1 MSKLFPSFPFFWC
14 YCGSYEIT
22 CREGTTS
29 KFYIFSGEKR
39 EERSLKR
46 TGAKGFQFKSK
57 PGRKMVE
64 TQKIRGQ
71 GRKRKCPNATY
82 THKYTHINMVNRLIV
97 Y

>member
-1 MSKLFPSFPFFWC
+1 M
-14 YCGSYEIT
+14 
-22 CREGTTS
+22 
-29 KFYIFSGEKR
+29 GEKR
-39 EERSLKR
+39 EERSLKK

-57 PGRKMVE
+57 PGRKTVE
-64 TQKIRGQ
+64 RQKIRGQ